1 MTQTRHPRR
10 HRGAERKF
18 HPAADALPS
27 NVVGRSAPRL
37 EALRALVADALSIF
51 LLLGVILLLST
62 ITLLIGVSN
71 LEWMRASA
79 STPWGVGTAIVVH
92 SDVSH
97 YAGNMIGLLFFLPL
111 FAVINMDLD
120 RARRT
125 RRALA
130 FSVTVLVAAV
140 VANAAWVLRFPTIA
154 SAQGVVGASGVVYA
168 AMGAVA
174 MFALFNTLDDV
185 NACWRARAGG
195 GRGRARSWSLTLVNL
210 AFFLAIFAAIMFSPG
225 GFLGVGQGVN
235 VLSHGIAVIVAAA
248 ASMAYRL
255 WWESSLSRSRESA
268 GRGTG
273 APRRGGG

>member
-1 MTQTRHPRR
+1 V
-10 HRGAERKF
+10 RKF
-18 HPAADALPS
+18 HPAADALSS
-27 NVVGRSAPRL
+27 NVVGRSAPRV
-37 EALRALVADALSIF
+37 EALRAFVADARWIF
-51 LLLGVILLLST
+51 LLLGVLVLLST

-79 STPWGVGTAIVVH
+79 STPWGAVTAIVVH

-97 YAGNMIGLLFFLPL
+97 YAGNMVGLLFFLPL
-111 FAVINMDLD
+111 FAVINLDLD
-120 RARRT
+120 RARRR

-130 FSVTVLVAAV
+130 FSVTILVAAV

-154 SAQGVVGASGVVYA
+154 PSEGVVGASGVVYA

-185 NACWRARAGG
+185 NVYWRARAGG
-195 GRGRARSWSLTLVNL
+195 DRRRATSWSLTLVNL

-248 ASMAYRL
+248 SSIAYRL
-255 WWESSLSRSRESA
+255 WWESNPSISRESA
-268 GRGTG
+268 GRGEG